1 VTAQL
6 EDDDMLDRRKF
17 LGVSGGA
24 ASVPLGLKQA
34 IAEEYPSRPLRI
46 LVGFAAGG
54 NFDLVAR
61 IIAEEMSAR
70 LKQPVIVENRPGA
83 GSNIAAEAALRAP
96 ADGYTLFLAGAVN
109 AINATLYDKLP
120 FNFANDIAPISG
132 AVQFPNVMT
141 VSESFP
147 ARSVPEFIAYAKA
160 NPGKVNHGS
169 SGNGTTQHLAGELF
183 KTAAGVNFVHV
194 PYRGA
199 SQALTDLLGGQVQV
213 LFEAMPASIQHIK
226 SGHLRALA
234 VTTPTRSDAL
244 PEVPALSDFLTGYE
258 ASGWSGF
265 CGPKNLGSTVIDTLN
280 VAINDC
286 LRDPRVKARFADLG
300 ATTLGG
306 SARDFGQLIVKETDK
321 WARVIRAANI
331 KAE

>member
-1 VTAQL
+1 
-6 EDDDMLDRRKF
+6 MLDRRKF
-17 LGVSGGA
+17 LGVLGGA
-24 ASVPLGLKQA
+24 AALPLGLKKA

-83 GSNIAAEAALRAP
+83 SSNIAAEVALRAP

-109 AINATLYDKLP
+109 AINATLFDKLP
-120 FNFANDIAPISG
+120 FNFVNDIAPISG

-147 ARSVPEFIAYAKA
+147 ARSVPEFISYAKA

-169 SGNGTTQHLAGELF
+169 SGNGTTQHLAGKLF
-183 KTAAGVNFVHV
+183 KTAAGVGFVHV

-213 LFEAMPASIQHIK
+213 LFEAMPASISHIK
-226 SGHLRALA
+226 SGQLRALA

-244 PEVPALSDFLTGYE
+244 PEVPALSEFLPGYE

-265 CGPKNLGSTVIDTLN
+265 CGPKYVGSPVIDTLN
-280 VAINDC
+280 ATINEC
-286 LRDPRVKARFADLG
+286 LRNPRIKARFSDLG
-300 ATTLGG
+300 AMTLGG
-306 SARDFGQLIVKETDK
+306 SARDFGQLIIKETDK

>member
-1 VTAQL
+1 
-6 EDDDMLDRRKF
+6 MLDRRNLLTL
-17 LGVSGGA
+17 LGGVATLPPSLR
-24 ASVPLGLKQA
+24 SA
-34 IAEEYPSRPLRI
+34 IAQDYPSRPLRI
-46 LVGFAAGG
+46 FVGFAAGG

-61 IIAEEMSAR
+61 ITADGMAAL

-83 GSNIAAEAALRAP
+83 SSNIAAEAALRAP

-120 FNFANDIAPISG
+120 FDFANDISPISG

-141 VSESFP
+141 VSDSFP
-147 ARSVPEFIAYAKA
+147 ARSVPEFIAYAKS

-183 KTAAGVNFVHV
+183 KTAADVSFVHV

-199 SQALTDLLGGQVQV
+199 AQALTDLLSGQVQV
-213 LFEAMPASIQHIK
+213 LFEAMPASIQHIRA
-226 SGHLRALA
+226 GRLRALA
-234 VTTPTRSDAL
+234 VTTPSRSDAL
-244 PEVPALSDFLTGYE
+244 PEVPALSEFLPGYE

-265 CGPKNLGSTVIDTLN
+265 CAPKNVVSPIIETLN
-280 VAINDC
+280 GAINEC
-286 LRDPRVKARFADLG
+286 LRDARVKTRFAELG
-300 ATTLGG
+300 AMPLGG
-306 SARDFGQLIVKETDK
+306 SAKEFGQLIVNETRK
-321 WARVIRAANI
+321 WARVIHVAKV

>member
-1 VTAQL
+1 
-6 EDDDMLDRRKF
+6 MIDRRKF
-17 LGVSGGA
+17 LGVLSSVA
-24 ASVPLGLKQA
+24 ALPLGLKQA
-34 IAEEYPSRPLRI
+34 IAEEFPSRPLRI

-61 IIAEEMSAR
+61 IIAEEMAAR

-83 GSNIAAEAALRAP
+83 SSNIAVEAALRAP
-96 ADGYTLFLAGAVN
+96 ADGYTLFMAGAVN

-120 FNFANDIAPISG
+120 FDFANDIAPISA

-147 ARSVPEFIAYAKA
+147 ARSVPEFISYAKA

-183 KTAAGVNFVHV
+183 KTAADVSFVHV

-199 SQALTDLLGGQVQV
+199 SHALTDLLGGRVQV

-226 SGHLRALA
+226 SGQLRALA

-244 PEVPALSDFLTGYE
+244 PEVPALSEFLPGYE

-265 CGPKNLGSTVIDTLN
+265 CGPKNVGSLVVDTLN
-280 VAINDC
+280 VTINEC
-286 LRDPRVKARFADLG
+286 LRNPRVKARLADLG
-300 ATTLGG
+300 AVTLGG
-306 SARDFGQLIVKETDK
+306 SARDFGQLIIKETDK
-321 WARVIRAANI
+321 WARVIRVANI

>member
-1 VTAQL
+1 
-6 EDDDMLDRRKF
+6 MLDRRKF
-17 LGVSGGA
+17 LGVLGGVV
-24 ASVPLGLKQA
+24 SLPLGLKQA

-61 IIAEEMSAR
+61 IIAEEMSAK

-83 GSNIAAEAALRAP
+83 SSNIAAEAALRAP

-141 VSESFP
+141 VSASFP
-147 ARSVPEFIAYAKA
+147 ARSVPEFIAYANA
-160 NPGKVNHGS
+160 NAGKLNHGS

-183 KTAAGVNFVHV
+183 KTAAGVSFVHV

-199 SQALTDLLGGQVQV
+199 SQAMTDLLRGQVQV

-226 SGHLRALA
+226 SGQLRALA
-234 VTTPTRSDAL
+234 VTTTTRSDAL
-244 PEVPALSDFLTGYE
+244 PEVPALSEFLPGYE

-265 CGPKNLGSTVIDTLN
+265 CAPKNVGSPVINTLN
-280 VAINDC
+280 ATINEC

-300 ATTLGG
+300 AMTLAG
-306 SARDFGQLIVKETDK
+306 SPRDFGQLIIKETDK
-321 WARVIRAANI
+321 WARVIRVANI
-331 KAE
+331 KAD

>member
-1 VTAQL
+1 
-6 EDDDMLDRRKF
+6 MMDRRKF
-17 LGVSGGA
+17 LGALAGVA
-24 ASVPLGLKQA
+24 ALPLGLNRA
-34 IAEEYPSRPLRI
+34 IADEYPSRPVRI

-61 IIAEEMSAR
+61 IIAEEMSSR

-83 GSNIAAEAALRAP
+83 GSNVAAEAALRAP
-96 ADGYTLFLAGAVN
+96 PDGYTLFLAGAVN

-132 AVQFPNVMT
+132 AVQFPNVMA

-147 ARSVPEFIAYAKA
+147 ARSVSEFIAYANA

-169 SGNGTTQHLAGELF
+169 SGIGTTQHLAGELF
-183 KTAAGVNFVHV
+183 KSAAGVSFVHV

-226 SGHLRALA
+226 AGKLRALA
-234 VTTPTRSDAL
+234 VTTQARSDAL
-244 PEVPALSDFLTGYE
+244 PDVPALAEFLPGYE

-265 CGPKNLGSTVIDTLN
+265 CAPKNTAPPLIDTLN
-280 VAINDC
+280 VAINEC
-286 LRDPRVKARFADLG
+286 LRDAKTKARFADLG
-300 ATTLGG
+300 AMTLGG
-306 SARDFGQLIVKETDK
+306 SAQDFGRLVVKETDK
-321 WARVIRAANI
+321 WAHVIRSGNI
-331 KAE
+331 KIE

>member
-1 VTAQL
+1 
-6 EDDDMLDRRKF
+6 MLDRRKF
-17 LGVSGGA
+17 VGVLGSV
-24 ASVPLGLKQA
+24 ASLPLGLNQA

-83 GSNIAAEAALRAP
+83 SSNIAAEAALRAT

-120 FNFANDIAPISG
+120 FDFANDIAPISG

-160 NPGKVNHGS
+160 NSGKVNHGS

-183 KTAAGVNFVHV
+183 KTAAGVSFVHV

-199 SQALTDLLGGQVQV
+199 SQALTGLLGGQIQV
-213 LFEAMPASIQHIK
+213 LFEAMPASIQQIK
-226 SGHLRALA
+226 SGQLRALA

-244 PEVPALSDFLTGYE
+244 PEVPALSEFLPGYE

-265 CGPKNLGSTVIDTLN
+265 CGPKNVGSPVVNTLN
-280 VAINDC
+280 GAINEC
-286 LRDPRVKARFADLG
+286 LRDPKVKARFTDLG
-300 ATTLGG
+300 AMPLGG
-306 SARDFGQLIVKETDK
+306 SARDFGQLIIKETDK